1 MLGFRKFCM
10 SGAGASGRGGR
21 VDVVEVSRLRVS
33 RLRSYAT
40 TPQGGRASD
49 QGGEAEGEEA
59 CEEYEATEGGGF
71 QPRLSL

>member
-1 MLGFRKFCM
+1 MG
-10 SGAGASGRGGR
+10 SPI
-21 VDVVEVSRLRVS
+21 LRDAPTPWAW
-33 RLRSYAT
+33 AT
-40 TPQGGRASD
+40 PPGWRASD